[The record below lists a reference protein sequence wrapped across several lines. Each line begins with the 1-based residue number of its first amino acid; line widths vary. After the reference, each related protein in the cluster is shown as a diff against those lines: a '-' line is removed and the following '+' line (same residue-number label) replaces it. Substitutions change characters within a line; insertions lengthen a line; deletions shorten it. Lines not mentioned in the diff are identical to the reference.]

1 MNKKEYRL
9 YYDPKDSTRIF
20 LYALLFP
27 YLAMFI
33 LYAIYMMIGSS
44 INMNSADFMEL
55 LPVVMINAVFMQL
68 CFIVLFFSFNYKR
81 RINFVTATKL
91 NKKPN
96 AWAFAVAICLGFAF
110 MWFSSPLMTL
120 FEEGLTAIG
129 FNIDSNLGFP
139 LTNAGNIIFAIIG
152 LGIIPAFIEE
162 FIFRGAILQGL
173 RKHGDWFA
181 IIMSALLFMLM
192 HANIQQTI
200 YQFAFGILAGWLVVK
215 TGSIWTS
222 IAIHGL
228 NNIFVIILQSINEI
242 NGTASETVA
251 LDTQFIVQT
260 VIYTLVL
267 VALLWLG
274 IYLINKFC
282 SNKNDKSITEIKDK
296 KTNIQNKTIVAEDGS
311 KNMSFKEGFK
321 DYMSDITLK
330 REGILGVFVALL
342 LLIINSVAML
352 M

>member
-296 KTNIQNKTIVAEDGS
+296 KSNMQSKTIVAEDGS

>member
-282 SNKNDKSITEIKDK
+282 SNKNDKSITEIIDK

>member
-251 LDTQFIVQT
+251 LNTQFIVQT

>member
-251 LDTQFIVQT
+251 LDTEFIVQT

>member
-228 NNIFVIILQSINEI
+228 NNIFVIILQSIIEI